1 MIKTTTS
8 WIQWPAVIFLMATL
22 CAGCRT
28 AAPPTAFYT
37 LTSIRGSESPTQQI
51 SDTQDMVIGVGPL
64 QFPDYLDRPQI
75 VTRSGPNR
83 LNLSEFN
90 RWGGKP
96 DADFL
101 NVFAENISILLSTN
115 RVAIFPWKSQ
125 IVPDYRVALD
135 IHQFEGQIGDSVLLN
150 VTWMIRGRDENA
162 QALYVARTVLTQP
175 APGQDYE
182 SLVSASSKAVAEL
195 SREVAS
201 AIKSISKQAAVK
213 SK

>member
-1 MIKTTTS
+1 MKTKTS
-8 WIQWPAVIFLMATL
+8 WIRCATVIILIAAL
-22 CAGCRT
+22 CMGCRGT
-28 AAPPTAFYT
+28 TPPTAFYT
-37 LTSIRGSESPTQQI
+37 LTSIRGTESPTQQI
-51 SDTQDMVIGVGPL
+51 SDTQDMVIGIGPL

-96 DADFL
+96 DEDFL

-115 RVAIFPWKSQ
+115 RVALFPWKSQ
-125 IVPDYRVALD
+125 IGPDYRVALD
-135 IHQFEGQIGDSVLLN
+135 IHQFDGQIGDSVLLN
-150 VTWMIRGRDENA
+150 VTWAVRGREDNA
-162 QALYVARTVLTQP
+162 QPLYVTRTVITQP

-182 SLVSASSKAVAEL
+182 SLVSAYSKAVAEL

-201 AIKSISKQAAVK
+201 AIRTISKQPAVK